1 MKGVHVWGQNLSN
14 ARKWSARGTVW
25 IRDTGHSGQFVLPRR
40 PTADFGLSLRVGTRG
55 SSTPFDAHLYLFGAG
70 VFLSTQWGRRV
81 AHWLTRGKTHTLS
94 VSIHGGMLWWN
105 LWVTEDH
112 PHGKH
117 VRRSGKY
124 RGWQCRDGCMSANP
138 LVWVFGRRRYDYV
151 TLATETRDVAIEA
164 DTYPVKLDLQ
174 RVTHRYERRKTGRD
188 RGLTC
193 AWDAPKGIP
202 THFDHS
208 GGWKGTG
215 TYGASLAMPAWAEG
229 RPDWPD
235 VAAARLASW
244 VVAER
249 VRTGWTPEHEEKVA
263 DHE

>member
-1 MKGVHVWGQNLSN
+1 
-14 ARKWSARGTVW
+14 
-25 IRDTGHSGQFVLPRR
+25 
-40 PTADFGLSLRVGTRG
+40 
-55 SSTPFDAHLYLFGAG
+55 
-70 VFLSTQWGRRV
+70 
-81 AHWLTRGKTHTLS
+81 
-94 VSIHGGMLWWN
+94 
-105 LWVTEDH
+105 
-112 PHGKH
+112 
-117 VRRSGKY
+117 
-124 RGWQCRDGCMSANP
+124 MSANP

-263 DHE
+263 E